1 MHKLMSTKS
10 VATISDV
17 AQKAGVSTATVSRLI
32 NGIGPVSEETERRVR
47 DAISEL
53 NYTPK
58 RKRRGRGDSH
68 KTGGPAASK
77 RPIAFLR
84 IGAFESQ
91 DRSPVTEHL
100 VEALHRSAYALGR
113 TMTVHYVPD
122 PKDFDIREVIGDAEG
137 VILRTS
143 NIQEVRPQATEWL
156 DGIPAVQV
164 LGENR
169 LGRLWVDHVTPDNV
183 QAGALAADYLIRSGC
198 DRLIFVVTNLQRC
211 SVGMDRCFSFVRAAR
226 EAGKEVLV
234 FAQSIED
241 NEQRFQ
247 QELSSLSAA
256 CQVVENR
263 ANLIREVASAA
274 KGKFG
279 LFIPTDLELAMVMPQ
294 LQMMGVDFNDGAHI
308 IGCDHETRCFSG
320 LDPMPATMD
329 LHLDNIAARTI
340 RRLIFRLEYPKEPL
354 VRISVAPDLVLPQD
368 VMNAKSALPR
378 EVTLESAGFDV
389 EV

>member
-1 MHKLMSTKS
+1 MTTKS

-32 NGIGPVSEETERRVR
+32 NGIGPVSEATEQRVR
-47 DAISEL
+47 NAIVEL

-58 RKRRGRGDSH
+58 RKRRGRGDAQ
-68 KTGGPAASK
+68 KAGAAVSAK

-113 TMTVHYVPD
+113 SLRVHFVPD
-122 PKDFDIREVIGDAEG
+122 PEACNIREVVGDAEG

-143 NIQEVRPQATEWL
+143 NIQEVRPQATDWL
-156 DGIPAVQV
+156 DGLPAVQV

-183 QAGALAADYLIRSGC
+183 QAGALAADYLIQNGC
-198 DRLIFVVTNLQRC
+198 DRLIFAVTNLQRC
-211 SVGMDRCFSFVRAAR
+211 SVGMDRCISFARAAH
-226 EAGKEVLV
+226 EAGKEVRV
-234 FAQSIED
+234 FVQSIED
-241 NEQRFQ
+241 DEKRFER
-247 QELSSLSAA
+247 ELSSLSVEF
-256 CQVVENR
+256 QVTENR
-263 ANLIREVASAA
+263 MELIRAIASAA
-274 KGKFG
+274 KGNFG
-279 LFIPTDLELAMVMPQ
+279 LFVPTDLELGMVMPQ
-294 LQMMGVDFNDGAHI
+294 LQMIGVDFKNGGHV

-340 RRLIFRLEYPKEPL
+340 RRLIFRLEHPNEPL
-354 VRISVAPDLVLPQD
+354 VRISVAPDLVRPQD
-368 VMNAKSALPR
+368 VMKTKPTFAQ